1 MYIRATKTHSKGGK
15 PAFSYRLSRSV
26 RIGDKVRQE
35 TLLNL
40 GVDYAVPRRQWRDVV
55 LVTEVLLAGRRPMLP
70 VPADIQA
77 AAEDLV
83 HRLRARGLA
92 PAAPERRGRERAV
105 ATVDLDTLEHDDTRT
120 VGGERVCLAGL
131 SELGFGD
138 LLHEQGVRGRDAR
151 VAIALVVAK
160 MLHPSSEREALR
172 WLREDSAAL
181 ELLDLDRGKALSL
194 QKLYRTGDVLWRH
207 RRALQAG
214 LFRRERELL
223 ELPDTIVFYD
233 LTNTWYTGRQDKK
246 LLRFGRSK
254 ERRNNC
260 PLVTLALSLDGA
272 GFPRGCEVLAGDVS
286 EPSTLR
292 AGGGTVS
299 RRRRARERG
308 RSRRWFWHAG
318 IATEAN
324 IGWLRER
331 GYGWICV
338 SKEARP
344 APPEGDADL
353 TLTTSARQEVQA
365 WRLEGDGEEV
375 RLYAVSEAKR
385 ATEEALLA
393 RHRARYEEALRRL
406 DEGLTIPHRRKR
418 YEKVMETVGQ
428 LRERHRL
435 VSAQYEVDVTRGEGP
450 NATAVVWT
458 RTKRHAA
465 RDAGVGSYLLR
476 SSRTDWATERI
487 VRTYWRLTEIEA
499 TFRSLKTELGLRPI
513 WHVKRS
519 RIAAHLFLA
528 VLAYH
533 GVHLIRTRLK
543 ARDIPLSWDTIRTRL
558 RPWVRMTTTIRETNG
573 RLIVNRQDV
582 RPPAQLAQIARAV
595 GVEPYHHRRR
605 TRRRPDDT
613 TQT

>member
-1 MYIRATKTHSKGGK
+1 
-15 PAFSYRLSRSV
+15 
-26 RIGDKVRQE
+26 
-35 TLLNL
+35 
-40 GVDYAVPRRQWRDVV
+40 
-55 LVTEVLLAGRRPMLP
+55 
-70 VPADIQA
+70 
-77 AAEDLV
+77 
-83 HRLRARGLA
+83 
-92 PAAPERRGRERAV
+92 
-105 ATVDLDTLEHDDTRT
+105 
-120 VGGERVCLAGL
+120 
-131 SELGFGD
+131 
-138 LLHEQGVRGRDAR
+138 
-151 VAIALVVAK
+151 

-286 EPSTLR
+286 EPSTLKAALER
-292 AGGGTVS
+292 FEAEAGSGEGPKPTVVVD
-299 RRRRARERG
+299 
-308 RSRRWFWHAG
+308 AG

-353 TLTTSARQEVQA
+353 RLTTSARQEVQA

-418 YEKVMETVGQ
+418 YEKVMETVGR
-428 LRERHRL
+428 LRERYRL
-435 VSAQYEVDVTRGEGP
+435 VSPQYEVEVTRGEGP

-513 WHVKRS
+513 WHVNRS

-543 ARDIPLSWDTIRTRL
+543 ARDIPLSWEAIRTRL
-558 RPWVRMTTTIRETNG
+558 RPWVRLTTTIRETNG

-582 RPPAQLAQIARAV
+582 RPPAHLVQIARAV
-595 GVEPYHHRRR
+595 GVEPHPHRRR
-605 TRRRPDDT
+605 TRQRSGQD

>member
-1 MYIRATKTHSKGGK
+1 MYIRATKTHTKGGR

-40 GVDYAVPRRQWRDVV
+40 GVDYPVPRRQWRDVV
-55 LVTEVLLAGRRPMLP
+55 LVTEVLLSGRRPMLP

-83 HRLRARGLA
+83 HRLRTRGLA
-92 PAAPERRGRERAV
+92 PAAPARRGRERAV

-131 SELGFGD
+131 EELGFGD
-138 LLHEQGVRGRDAR
+138 LLHAQGVRGRDAR
-151 VAIALVVAK
+151 VALALVVAK

-233 LTNTWYTGRQDKK
+233 LTNTWYTGGSDEK

-254 ERRNNC
+254 ERRDNC

-286 EPSTLR
+286 EPSTLEAALGRFEAEVGAR
-292 AGGGTVS
+292 AGPKPTVVLD
-299 RRRRARERG
+299 
-308 RSRRWFWHAG
+308 AG
-318 IATEAN
+318 IATEEN
-324 IGWLRER
+324 VVWLRER

-338 SKEARP
+338 SREMRP
-344 APPEGDADL
+344 APPEGAADV

-365 WRLEGDGEEV
+365 WKLEGDGEEV
-375 RLYAVSEAKR
+375 RLVAVSEAKR
-385 ATEEALLA
+385 ATEEAMLA
-393 RHRARYEEALRRL
+393 RHRARYEAALRHL
-406 DEGLTIPHRRKR
+406 HEGLTIPHRRKR
-418 YEKVMETVGQ
+418 YEKVMDTAGR
-428 LRERHRL
+428 LRERYRQ
-435 VSAQYEVDVTRGEGP
+435 VSGQYEVKVHQGAGP
-450 NATAVVWT
+450 NATAVRWR
-458 RTKRHAA
+458 RTKRYGA
-465 RDAGVGSYLLR
+465 RDARAGSYLLR
-476 SSRTDWATERI
+476 SSRTDWGTEQI

-543 ARDIPLSWDTIRTRL
+543 ARDIHLSWEALRTRL
-558 RPWVRMTTTIRETNG
+558 RPWVRVTSTIRETNG

-582 RPPAQLAQIARAV
+582 RPPAHLAQIARAV
-595 GVEPYHHRRR
+595 GVEPHPHRRR
-605 TRRRPDDT
+605 TRRRSEQD

>member
-1 MYIRATKTHSKGGK
+1 MYIRATKTHTKGGK

-26 RIGDKVRQE
+26 RVGDKVRQE

-70 VPADIQA
+70 VPADVEA

-92 PAAPERRGRERAV
+92 PAAPERDGRERAV

-120 VGGERVCLAGL
+120 VGGERVCLSGL

-151 VAIALVVAK
+151 IAIALVVAK

-233 LTNTWYTGRQDKK
+233 LTNTWYTGRGDRE
-246 LLRFGRSK
+246 LLRYGRSK
-254 ERRNNC
+254 ERRHNC

-272 GFPRGCEVLAGDVS
+272 GFPRGCEVLPGEVS
-286 EPSTLR
+286 EPTTLQAALER
-292 AGGGTVS
+292 LEAEAGAGAGPRPTVVMD
-299 RRRRARERG
+299 
-308 RSRRWFWHAG
+308 AG
-318 IATEAN
+318 IATEEN

-344 APPEGDADL
+344 APPEGDAAL
-353 TLTTSARQEVQA
+353 TLTTSARQEVA
-365 WRLEGDGEEV
+365 VWKLDGDEEEAEEV

-385 ATEEALLA
+385 RTEEALLA

-406 DEGLTIPHRRKR
+406 DEGLTTPHRRKR
-418 YEKVMETVGQ
+418 YEKVVETVGRLQ
-428 LRERHRL
+428 ERHRL
-435 VSAQYEVDVTRGEGP
+435 VSAQYEVDVLEG
-450 NATAVVWT
+450 
-458 RTKRHAA
+458 
-465 RDAGVGSYLLR
+465 
-476 SSRTDWATERI
+476 
-487 VRTYWRLTEIEA
+487 VR
-499 TFRSLKTELGLRPI
+499 
-513 WHVKRS
+513 V
-519 RIAAHLFLA
+519 
-528 VLAYH
+528 
-533 GVHLIRTRLK
+533 
-543 ARDIPLSWDTIRTRL
+543 
-558 RPWVRMTTTIRETNG
+558 
-573 RLIVNRQDV
+573 
-582 RPPAQLAQIARAV
+582 
-595 GVEPYHHRRR
+595 R
-605 TRRRPDDT
+605 TRRR
-613 TQT
+613 

>member
-1 MYIRATKTHSKGGK
+1 MYIRATKTHTKGGK
-15 PAFSYRLSRSV
+15 TAKSFRLSRSV

-40 GVDYAVPRRQWRDVV
+40 GVDYSVPKEQWRDVV

-70 VPADIQA
+70 VPAEIEA

-83 HRLRARGLA
+83 RRLRAVGLG
-92 PAAPERRGRERAV
+92 PQEPERRGRERAV
-105 ATVDLDTLEHDDTRT
+105 ATVDLDTLEHDDTRS

-131 SELGFGD
+131 AELGFRD
-138 LLHEQGVRGRDAR
+138 LLHERGVRGRDAR
-151 VAIALVVAK
+151 IATALVVAK

-194 QKLYRTGDVLWRH
+194 QKLYRTGDVLWRF

-233 LTNTWYTGRQDKK
+233 LTNTWYTGRSDEE

-254 ERRNNC
+254 EGRKD

-286 EPSTLR
+286 EPSTLQAALR
-292 AGGGTVS
+292 RFEAEVGGGGRQKPTVILD
-299 RRRRARERG
+299 
-308 RSRRWFWHAG
+308 AG
-318 IATEAN
+318 IATEEN
-324 IGWLRER
+324 IGWLGER

-338 SKEARP
+338 SRETRP
-344 APPEGDADL
+344 APPEGEADV
-353 TLTTSARQEVQA
+353 TLTTSAKQEVMA
-365 WRLEGDGEEV
+365 WKLDEDEGEV
-375 RLYAVSEAKR
+375 RLVAVSEGKQ
-385 ATEEALLA
+385 ATEEAMLA
-393 RHRARYEEALRRL
+393 RHRERYEAALRRL
-406 DEGLTIPHRRKR
+406 HEGLTIPHRRKR
-418 YEKVMETVGQ
+418 YEKVMEMVGR
-428 LRERHRL
+428 LRERHRA
-435 VSAQYEVDVTRGEGP
+435 VSAQYEVDVEKGEGP
-450 NATAVVWT
+450 DATAVVWR
-458 RTKRHAA
+458 RTKRYGA
-465 RDAGVGSYLLR
+465 RDAGAGSYLLR
-476 SSRTDWATERI
+476 SSHVGWGTEQI

-513 WHVKRS
+513 WHVKHS

-543 ARDIPLSWDTIRTRL
+543 ARDIPLSWDGIRTRL
-558 RPWVRMTTTIRETNG
+558 RPRMTTTIRETNG

-582 RPPAQLAQIARAV
+582 RPPAQLARIARAV
-595 GVEPYHHRRR
+595 GVEPHHHRRR
-605 TRRRPDDT
+605 TRRRPDPN